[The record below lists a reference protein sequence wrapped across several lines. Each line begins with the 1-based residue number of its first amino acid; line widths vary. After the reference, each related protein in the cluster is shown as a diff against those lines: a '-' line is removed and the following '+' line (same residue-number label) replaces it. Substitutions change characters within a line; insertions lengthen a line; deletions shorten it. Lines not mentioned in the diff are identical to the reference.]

1 MPVLSSLAELARGD
15 KTQALDRFAT
25 LVIKG
30 FTPDELHFLR
40 PLLDER
46 DRVGA
51 ATVALAGAKDRVL
64 AAELI
69 AALAEKSPEAQM
81 QALLRLR
88 ARPSVKSLLKYYLM
102 MQTAVRQPVTDY
114 ELIARCDMACLWCP
128 EYAAFRQTAD
138 FKKLAIAM
146 GMHSYWR
153 KHGFPPQCKPV
164 GKDDFAC
171 N

>member
-1 MPVLSSLAELARGD
+1 MAELAWGD
-15 KTQALDRFAT
+15 KAQALDRFAT

-40 PLLDER
+40 PLLDKGE
-46 DRVGA
+46 RVGA
-51 ATVALAGAKDRVL
+51 ATVAMAGAKDRAL

-88 ARPSVKSLLKYYLM
+88 ARPSVKGLLKYYLM

-114 ELIARCDMACLWCP
+114 KLIAQFDMACLWCP
-128 EYAAFRQTAD
+128 EYAAYRHTAD

-146 GMHSYWR
+146 GLHSYWR
-153 KHGFPPQCKPV
+153 KHGFPPQCRAV
-164 GKDDFAC
+164 GTEDFVC
-171 N
+171 DY